1 MNRKVSRTQLI
12 PEEHHT
18 KAVVNVDCASP
29 GESDSDT
36 DPECYQP
43 RTSKQCPKNC
53 TCEEYVKIKKS
64 SSKSVT
70 FGKKHFWD
78 PDVLSARR
86 QKLELMLS
94 HTQIQ
99 ESQSMERHNDLQA
112 RFDRIEGV
120 LEALLHYIDCIKLEM
135 RSSYRLCQLLNSLVV
150 NERSI
155 VVTESLSQLIR
166 KLCDTSKFDET
177 NAMKAKIYSALE
189 ASKEMEHL
197 FDDYNSRKR
206 DFNTGLLNFKILLEN
221 MNLSMK
227 ELDGLQHQFD
237 DVLLA
242 YQHSRCLV
250 DQELPRVTSTKLS
263 VLIECFAEL
272 ATDLSKIVS
281 NRSDLA
287 SLFRSVE
294 SCLGNNNELP
304 LPLKGREGVY
314 GAGKCRLEQSLE

>member
-1 MNRKVSRTQLI
+1 MNRKLSRTQLI
-12 PEEHHT
+12 PEDPHA
-18 KAVVNVDCASP
+18 KALVKLECVSP
-29 GESDSDT
+29 EESESDT

-43 RTSKQCPKNC
+43 KTSKPCPRNC

-78 PDVLSARR
+78 PDELSARR

-94 HTQIQ
+94 RTQIE
-99 ESQSMERHNDLQA
+99 ESHSMERHNELQG

-135 RSSYRLCQLLNSLVV
+135 NSSYRLCQLLNGLVV

-155 VVTESLSQLIR
+155 VVTDSLSQLIR
-166 KLCDTSKFDET
+166 KLCDGSKCDEISAVKT
-177 NAMKAKIYSALE
+177 KIYNALDVT
-189 ASKEMEHL
+189 KDMETL
-197 FDDYNSRKR
+197 FEDYSCRKR

-227 ELDGLQHQFD
+227 ELDSLQRQFE

-242 YQHSRCLV
+242 YQHSRCMV
-250 DQELPRVTSTKLS
+250 DQELPRATATKLR
-263 VLIECFAEL
+263 VLLECFAEL
-272 ATDLSKIVS
+272 ATDLSKIAS
-281 NRSDLA
+281 NRPDLA

-294 SCLGNNNELP
+294 SCLANGNELQQ
-304 LPLKGREGVY
+304 PLKG
-314 GAGKCRLEQSLE
+314 